1 MSTRLPVACWG
12 WGGDPGKIIP
22 TQDGNWNPGGR
33 SKDFEP
39 RFKGKILGL
48 LYDHFGD
55 FDGFVLESEDC
66 RTRRICSRERKIE
79 AVVRQAWFDRSTV
92 LVVVHRDDPC
102 CLVSL
107 FVGGNPSAYLE

>member
-1 MSTRLPVACWG
+1 MLKRYVDQIAGRVLG
-12 WGGDPGKIIP
+12 MGGDPGKIIP

-55 FDGFVLESEDC
+55 SMDLCWRVKTAAPVAYAAASERSKQSC
-66 RTRRICSRERKIE
+66 GRRGLIALQCWLLFIGTILAAS
-79 AVVRQAWFDRSTV
+79 F
-92 LVVVHRDDPC
+92 PC
-102 CLVSL
+102 L
-107 FVGGNPSAYLE
+107 